1 MEKKNE
7 AAEAEVLLRQMAAT
21 QKRAE
26 RSSLVTAIAVIILA
40 AAVIVSLAV
49 LVPPALNAVNEAR
62 VTMQSTQELVRQA
75 GSSLEKLDSMTE
87 SVNAVMREGGENVSR
102 IAEALNSS
110 DLTALGG
117 AIQKLNG
124 LVESLSNFRLFG

>member
-7 AAEAEVLLRQMAAT
+7 AADPEILLRQIAAT

-26 RSSLVTAIAVIILA
+26 RSGLVTAIAVIILA

-62 VTMQSTQELVRQA
+62 VTMQNTQELVRQA
-75 GSSLEKLDSMTE
+75 SSSLEKLDSMTE
-87 SVNAVMREGGENVSR
+87 SVNAVMKEGGENVSR
-102 IAEALNSS
+102 IADALNST

>member
-1 MEKKNE
+1 MEKRNE
-7 AAEAEVLLRQMAAT
+7 ELDPAVLLRQIAAA

-26 RSSLVTAIAVIILA
+26 RSSLVTAIAVMILA

-49 LVPPALNAVNEAR
+49 LVPAALRAIDETH
-62 VTMQSTQELVRQA
+62 VTMQNTQELIRQA
-75 GSSLEKLDSMTE
+75 GSTLEKLDGMTAGI
-87 SVNAVMREGGENVSR
+87 NAVMKEGGENVSR

>member
-26 RSSLVTAIAVIILA
+26 RSSLVTTIAVIILA

-62 VTMQSTQELVRQA
+62 VTMQNTQELVRQA

-87 SVNAVMREGGENVSR
+87 SVNAVMKEGGENVSR
-102 IAEALNSS
+102 IADALSSS
-110 DLTALGG
+110 DLSALGG

>member
-62 VTMQSTQELVRQA
+62 ATMQSTQELVRQA

-87 SVNAVMREGGENVSR
+87 SVNAVMKEGGENVSR
-102 IAEALNSS
+102 IADALNST

>member
-7 AAEAEVLLRQMAAT
+7 AAEAEALLRQMAAT

-62 VTMQSTQELVRQA
+62 TTMQSTQELVRQA

-87 SVNAVMREGGENVSR
+87 SVNAVMKEGGENVSR
-102 IAEALNSS
+102 IAEALNST

>member
-87 SVNAVMREGGENVSR
+87 SVNAVMKEGGENVSR
-102 IAEALNSS
+102 IAEALNST

>member
-26 RSSLVTAIAVIILA
+26 RSGLVTAIAVIILA

-87 SVNAVMREGGENVSR
+87 SVNAVMKEGGENVSR
-102 IAEALNSS
+102 IADALNST

>member
-7 AAEAEVLLRQMAAT
+7 AAEAEALLRQMAAT

-40 AAVIVSLAV
+40 TAVIVSLAV
-49 LVPPALNAVNEAR
+49 LVPPALNAVNEVRA
-62 VTMQSTQELVRQA
+62 TMQSTQELVRQA

-102 IAEALNSS
+102 IAEAPNST

-117 AIQKLNG
+117 AIQKLTG
-124 LVESLSNFRLFG
+124 LVESPSNFRLFG

>member
-62 VTMQSTQELVRQA
+62 VTMQNTQELVRQA

-102 IAEALNSS
+102 IAEALNST

>member
-21 QKRAE
+21 QRRAE
-26 RSSLVTAIAVIILA
+26 RSSLAAAIAVIILA
-40 AAVIVSLAV
+40 TAVIVSLAV
-49 LVPPALNAVNEAR
+49 LVPPALNAVNETR
-62 VTMQSTQELVRQA
+62 VTMQNTQELIRQA

-87 SVNAVMREGGENVSR
+87 SVNTVMKEGGENVSR
-102 IAEALNSS
+102 IAEALNNS
-110 DLTALGG
+110 DLSALGG

>member
-102 IAEALNSS
+102 IAEALNST

>member
-40 AAVIVSLAV
+40 TAVIVSLAV
-49 LVPPALNAVNEAR
+49 LVPPALNAVNEVRA
-62 VTMQSTQELVRQA
+62 TMQSTQELVRQA

-102 IAEALNSS
+102 IAEALNST

>member
-62 VTMQSTQELVRQA
+62 TTMQSTQELVRQA

-87 SVNAVMREGGENVSR
+87 SVNAVMKEGGENVSR
-102 IAEALNSS
+102 IAEALNST

>member
-7 AAEAEVLLRQMAAT
+7 AAEAEVLLRQIAAT
-21 QKRAE
+21 QRRAE
-26 RSSLVTAIAVIILA
+26 RSSLATAIAVIILA

-49 LVPPALNAVNEAR
+49 LVPPALNAVNETR
-62 VTMQSTQELVRQA
+62 VTMQNTQELIRQA

-87 SVNAVMREGGENVSR
+87 SVNTVMKEGGENVSR
-102 IAEALNSS
+102 IAEALNNS
-110 DLTALGG
+110 DLSALGG

-124 LVESLSNFRLFG
+124 IVESLSNFRLFG

>member
-7 AAEAEVLLRQMAAT
+7 AADPEVLLRQIAAT
-21 QKRAE
+21 QKQAE

-62 VTMQSTQELVRQA
+62 ATMQSTQELVRQA

-87 SVNAVMREGGENVSR
+87 SVNAVMKEGGENVSR
-102 IAEALNSS
+102 IAEALNST

>member
-7 AAEAEVLLRQMAAT
+7 AAEAEALLRQMAAT

-62 VTMQSTQELVRQA
+62 VTMQNTQELVRQA

-87 SVNAVMREGGENVSR
+87 SVNAVMKEGGENVSR
-102 IAEALNSS
+102 IAEALNST

-124 LVESLSNFRLFG
+124 IVESLSNFRLFG

>member
-7 AAEAEVLLRQMAAT
+7 AAEAEALLRQMAAT

-102 IAEALNSS
+102 IAEALNST

>member
-21 QKRAE
+21 QRRAE
-26 RSSLVTAIAVIILA
+26 RSSLAAAIAVIILA

-49 LVPPALNAVNEAR
+49 LVPPALNAVNETR
-62 VTMQSTQELVRQA
+62 VTMQNTQELIRQA

-87 SVNAVMREGGENVSR
+87 SVNTVMKEGGENVSR
-102 IAEALNSS
+102 IAEALNNS
-110 DLTALGG
+110 DLSALGG

-124 LVESLSNFRLFG
+124 IVESLSNFRLFG

>member
-1 MEKKNE
+1 MEKRNE
-7 AAEAEVLLRQMAAT
+7 ELDSAALLRQIAAA

-26 RSSLVTAIAVIILA
+26 RSSLVTAIAVVILA

-49 LVPPALNAVNEAR
+49 LVPPALRVIDETQAAMHNA
-62 VTMQSTQELVRQA
+62 QELIRQA
-75 GSSLEKLDSMTE
+75 GGTLEKLDGMTAG
-87 SVNAVMREGGENVSR
+87 VNAVMKEGGENVSR

>member
-49 LVPPALNAVNEAR
+49 LVPPALNAVNETRTA
-62 VTMQSTQELVRQA
+62 MQNTQELIRQA

-87 SVNAVMREGGENVSR
+87 SVNAVMKEGGENVSR
-102 IAEALNSS
+102 IAEALSSS
-110 DLTALGG
+110 DLSALGG

-124 LVESLSNFRLFG
+124 LVESFSNFRLFG

>member
-7 AAEAEVLLRQMAAT
+7 AAQAEVLLRQMAAT

-62 VTMQSTQELVRQA
+62 ATMQSTQELVRQA

-87 SVNAVMREGGENVSR
+87 SVNAVMKEGGENVSR

-110 DLTALGG
+110 DLSALGG

>member
-1 MEKKNE
+1 MDKKNE
-7 AAEAEVLLRQMAAT
+7 AAETEVLLRQLAAT
-21 QKRAE
+21 QKRVE

-62 VTMQSTQELVRQA
+62 VTMQNTQELIRQA
-75 GSSLEKLDSMTE
+75 GSSLEKLDTMTE
-87 SVNAVMREGGENVSR
+87 SVNAVMKEGGENVSR
-102 IAEALNSS
+102 IAEALNST

>member
-7 AAEAEVLLRQMAAT
+7 AAEAEALLRQMAAT

-62 VTMQSTQELVRQA
+62 VTMQNTQELVRQA

-87 SVNAVMREGGENVSR
+87 SVNAVMKEGGENVSR
-102 IAEALNSS
+102 IAEALNNS
-110 DLTALGG
+110 DLSALGG

-124 LVESLSNFRLFG
+124 IVESLSNFRLFG